1 MVVGGR
7 ELIDTLWNVN
17 LFEISSSSLHIIELI
32 DTLWNVNELMGWEE
46 NATVEELIDTLW
58 NVNDCN
64 KNMVLCFLS
73 RINRYIMECKFTL
86 GNG

>member
-17 LFEISSSSLHIIELI
+17 K
-32 DTLWNVNELMGWEE
+32 TK
-46 NATVEELIDTLW
+46 ATFYTDGACELIDTLW